1 MRILFTRFP
10 LESRFGGAEV
20 QTLAL
25 MKGLRDLGHTVAFL
39 GSCPILLKN
48 NSEFG
53 IRNSELHIGRP
64 PVTKYDAVSFIWRQ
78 FSIKK
83 KLHSAFRIPHFEFDA
98 VLMLSMTEKLLLTP
112 LLHAQGIKVIWIEHD
127 RVGRW
132 LTWNPWLSKLR
143 RLSAMATT
151 IVVSDLSKKIYED
164 LGFKNVI
171 AIPNGIDATRLEPL
185 NRKSEIVNQK
195 SFHIGT
201 LSRLSYD
208 KGIDVLIEAV
218 KDLPD
223 VSLTI
228 VGTGPE
234 KEKFEA
240 QMANRK
246 WKMAN
251 HIIPHIDDL
260 ASFYHSLD
268 VFVLPS
274 REHDPFGLVA
284 GEAMLMGVPTIVTD
298 ACGIAGY
305 LTNEHDATI
314 IPSGSIEE
322 LRNAILN
329 LKNTPEKRALMGENG
344 KTTAQELFSIDKMVE
359 RYDRIL
365 AENRH

>member
-1 MRILFTRFP
+1 MRP
-10 LESRFGGAEV
+10 
-20 QTLAL
+20 
-25 MKGLRDLGHTVAFL
+25 DW
-39 GSCPILLKN
+39 N
-48 NSEFG
+48 
-53 IRNSELHIGRP
+53 
-64 PVTKYDAVSFIWRQ
+64 
-78 FSIKK
+78 
-83 KLHSAFRIPHFEFDA
+83 
-98 VLMLSMTEKLLLTP
+98 LS
-112 LLHAQGIKVIWIEHD
+112 
-127 RVGRW
+127 
-132 LTWNPWLSKLR
+132 
-143 RLSAMATT
+143 
-151 IVVSDLSKKIYED
+151 
-164 LGFKNVI
+164 
-171 AIPNGIDATRLEPL
+171 
-185 NRKSEIVNQK
+185 IVNQK